1 MKRFISVLLAFCL
14 LISCSALLLIGCNDG
29 KDDSD
34 GEGGKKPVDKTYMVC
49 LGDSITWGQ
58 DGTKGNEGKQ
68 MSRPYPTIIK
78 STLGYD
84 VENLGVPG
92 ATVCTEV
99 HRADNTIRPSIQE
112 QLDKIEGSPDI
123 ISVMGG
129 TNDAGSVQLGD
140 PKSTDTKTLYGGVR
154 YLCQQLKLNYP
165 DAYIFFMTPVKTE
178 YGSAPGSSLEK
189 AAGVIK
195 EVCAEFNIP
204 VYDAFN
210 EVEVSFTEG
219 FSTDGVH
226 LPQKFVTDEL
236 APKIINFIKA
246 NYKKSA

>member
-14 LISCSALLLIGCNDG
+14 LISCSALLLIGCDDG
-29 KDDSD
+29 GGDDD
-34 GEGGKKPVDKTYMVC
+34 VDKPAPTDKTYMVC

-68 MSRPYPTIIK
+68 MSRPYPSIIK
-78 STLGYD
+78 TTLGYD

-92 ATVCTEV
+92 ATICTNV
-99 HRADNTIRPSIQE
+99 HRTDNSVRPSIQE

-129 TNDAGSVQLGD
+129 ANDAGAVQLGD
-140 PKSTDTKTLYGGVR
+140 SKSTDTTTLYGGVR
-154 YLCQQLKLNYP
+154 YLCQQLKLQYP
-165 DAYIFFMTPVKTE
+165 DSYIFFMTPVKTE
-178 YGSAPGSSLEK
+178 HGSAPGSNLEK

-195 EVCAEFNIP
+195 EVCAEFDIP

-226 LPQKFVTDEL
+226 LPQKFVTDVL
-236 APKIINFIKA
+236 APNIIDFIRV
-246 NYKKSA
+246 NYIKSV